1 MFNFKKIIFVIIF
14 ILNSSLVYSS
24 ENIVFIDIDYVL
36 NNSNLGKLI
45 YKDLENINKKNLTQ
59 LEEKEKQI
67 KEKKDEIN
75 KTKNVKSKEI
85 LDQDIL
91 LFNKKVEKYR
101 REKDELIK
109 NFQQIKKTKLD
120 DFMNKI
126 NPLIQKYMDENSI
139 DIVLEKKQIFIGN
152 INKDIS
158 NDILKLIEKN
168 FNENW

>member
-14 ILNSSLVYSS
+14 ILNSSLVYSA
-24 ENIVFIDIDYVL
+24 ENTVFIDIDYVL

-45 YKDLENINKKNLTQ
+45 YKDLENINKKNITQ
-59 LEEKEKQI
+59 LEEKEKKI

-75 KTKNVKSKEI
+75 KTKNVKSKEK

-91 LFNKKVEKYR
+91 LFNKEVEKYR

-168 FNENW
+168 FNEN

>member
-14 ILNSSLVYSS
+14 ILNSSLVYSA

-168 FNENW
+168 FNEN